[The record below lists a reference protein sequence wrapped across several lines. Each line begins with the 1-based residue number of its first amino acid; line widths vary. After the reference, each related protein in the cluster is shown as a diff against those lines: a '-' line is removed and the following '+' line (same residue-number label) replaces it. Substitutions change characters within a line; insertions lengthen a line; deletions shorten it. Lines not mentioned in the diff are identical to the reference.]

1 MVSNRLAFT
10 ALGAA
15 CIAAA
20 AGGGYIASRQNAVP
34 APAAA
39 TNAAPPASSSAT
51 AGPDRPVQE
60 TEAVVD
66 DAARPAAP
74 ASLGTPSGPTTTAAR
89 PSTQSAP
96 SSTKTREAARPI
108 VAQPTRAASAPVN
121 RPEPPST
128 LERPWPASAAS
139 APSPAPAP
147 AAAEAAPAPR
157 PEEKAERAE
166 RAERAAQEAPRV
178 PEPPQKTFEELVV
191 SADSV
196 LGLQT
201 ENRISS
207 ETARVEDRVEARVTR
222 DVKVGDSVA
231 IPAGSRAIGSV
242 TLVERGG
249 KFKERA
255 RLGIQFHTLVL
266 ADGDRLPIKTET
278 VFRDGEAP
286 GNSSTAKIGGGAVG
300 GAIIGAILGGAKGA
314 AIGATAG
321 AGGGAA
327 VVAKG
332 DRNAATLPAGT
343 PMTVRVL
350 APVTVTIEK

>member
-20 AGGGYIASRQNAVP
+20 AGGGYFASRQNAVP
-34 APAAA
+34 TPAAAMSTAAPAA
-39 TNAAPPASSSAT
+39 PAV
-51 AGPDRPVQE
+51 AGVRPVQE
-60 TEAVVD
+60 TEAVVAD
-66 DAARPAAP
+66 TARPGALPEPSPTALPPPTRNAPKRDAIRPETAKSAKTSSAPAARPD
-74 ASLGTPSGPTTTAAR
+74 
-89 PSTQSAP
+89 Q
-96 SSTKTREAARPI
+96 
-108 VAQPTRAASAPVN
+108 QP
-121 RPEPPST
+121 T
-128 LERPWPASAAS
+128 LERTWPASQS
-139 APSPAPAP
+139 ASPAPAP
-147 AAAEAAPAPR
+147 AAVETAPAPR
-157 PEEKAERAE
+157 SEERAE
-166 RAERAAQEAPRV
+166 RAVPEPPRA

-242 TLVERGG
+242 TQVDRGG

-266 ADGDRLPIKTET
+266 ADGTRLPIKTET
-278 VFRDGEAP
+278 VYRDGEAP
-286 GNSSTAKIGGGAVG
+286 GNSSAAKIGGGAVG
-300 GAIIGAILGGAKGA
+300 GAILGAILGGAKGA

-327 VVAKG
+327 VVAAG
-332 DRNAATLPAGT
+332 DRSAATFPAGT
-343 PMTVRVL
+343 PISVRVS